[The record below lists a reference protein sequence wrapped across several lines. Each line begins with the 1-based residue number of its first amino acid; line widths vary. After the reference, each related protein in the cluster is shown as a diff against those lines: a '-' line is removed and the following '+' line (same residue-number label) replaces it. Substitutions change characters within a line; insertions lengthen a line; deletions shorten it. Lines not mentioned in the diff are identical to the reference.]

1 MEYEPPLRSRRLRR
15 GLLRDVLTPHL
26 LVPVLRASNRGFRIR
41 ETGAQGFAVGLD
53 REAGEVRFHRLAALP
68 QTGQRRA
75 LASVP
80 FPPLRRHLHAPVRVR
95 ERLLVLPAPAV
106 RRRPVA
112 EQDVVGL
119 IEPNRHRELLRGL
132 GVIPGRERGVAL
144 LLRLDRHLRELR
156 VVRLSVVAA
165 TAAAV
170 VGVASGRLPR
180 RRGRGR
186 DNLRRRR
193 LRRRL
198 RLRLRL
204 RLRRLQQARHR
215 QPLPVLRLR
224 DYARGQRPQV
234 LLHRVHDLGL
244 LREGPILFNPGELQR
259 RAHQLHRRLARE
271 VFRAKPEQ
279 GADAR
284 VQIDRRGDRVAAA
297 LAPRE
302 RDVSRG
308 LLEAVLRRRVR
319 AAVDEQRLYHLE
331 TAGARGGVQRRAVRV
346 VPDVGV

>member
-156 VVRLSVVAA
+156 VLRLLVVAA
-165 TAAAV
+165 AATGAAIAVAVAV
-170 VGVASGRLPR
+170 VVQVVVQVV
-180 RRGRGR
+180 
-186 DNLRRRR
+186 RRRR
-193 LRRRL
+193 ERRRP
-198 RLRLRL
+198 RIRGS
-204 RLRRLQQARHR
+204 RRRPRRSRGARPPR
-215 QPLPVLRLR
+215 
-224 DYARGQRPQV
+224 ARPRPQV
-234 LLHRVHDLGL
+234 G
-244 LREGPILFNPGELQR
+244 GG
-259 RAHQLHRRLARE
+259 
-271 VFRAKPEQ
+271 
-279 GADAR
+279 
-284 VQIDRRGDRVAAA
+284 AAA
-297 LAPRE
+297 AA
-302 RDVSRG
+302 SR
-308 LLEAVLRRRVR
+308 AC
-319 AAVDEQRLYHLE
+319 
-331 TAGARGGVQRRAVRV
+331 
-346 VPDVGV
+346 